1 MTWNFTS
8 PLSALT
14 IGSKPLRQTSGGYA
28 LAMDEDVTIGLEE
41 AYSVK
46 TPEDVRRL
54 YGKWAA
60 TYESEFVDK
69 RSYRYPQAIAEI
81 FNDVVPNDGITN
93 VVDIGT
99 GTGLTCKYL
108 AALRPQLTFD
118 GIDISPEMLAQ
129 AKLKLRSGGAPVYR
143 DLFEKDLTKSIQ
155 GTNAP
160 YDALICSGTFT
171 HGHLGP
177 EAIENLIPLVKQ
189 SGWIVFGVNNEHF
202 IARGFAEE
210 LARLSSAGQISKPR
224 LERIDVYGEGSIHRG
239 DQARVVICTRM

>member
-1 MTWNFTS
+1 
-8 PLSALT
+8 
-14 IGSKPLRQTSGGYA
+14 
-28 LAMDEDVTIGLEE
+28 MDEDVTIGLEE

-81 FNDVVPNDGITN
+81 FNDVVPNDGITD

-99 GTGLTCKYL
+99 GTGLSCKYL
-108 AALRPQLTFD
+108 AALRPRLIFD

-143 DLFEKDLTKSIQ
+143 ELLERDLTKPVQ

-160 YDALICSGTFT
+160 YDASICSGTFT

-177 EAIENLIPLVKQ
+177 EAIENLIPLVKP

-202 IARGFAEE
+202 VGRSFAEE
-210 LARLSSAGQISKPR
+210 LARLSTTGLITEPR
-224 LERIDVYGEGSIHRG
+224 IERIDVYGEGSIHRG
-239 DQARVVICTRM
+239 DQARVVICQRL

>member
-1 MTWNFTS
+1 
-8 PLSALT
+8 
-14 IGSKPLRQTSGGYA
+14 
-28 LAMDEDVTIGLEE
+28 MDENVTIGLEE

-54 YGKWAA
+54 YGKWAS

-81 FNDVVPNDGITN
+81 FNGVVPNDGITR

-108 AALRPQLTFD
+108 AALRSNLIFD

-129 AKLKLRSGGAPVYR
+129 AELKLRSNGAPVYR
-143 DLFEKDLTKSIQ
+143 NLYERDLTKSVL
-155 GTNAP
+155 GTDAP
-160 YDALICSGTFT
+160 YDAFVCSGTFT

-177 EAIENLIPLVKQ
+177 EAIEDLIPLVKA

-202 IARGFAEE
+202 FARGFAEE
-210 LARLSSAGQISKPR
+210 LARLSSAGLISDPR
-224 LERIDVYGEGSIHRG
+224 LESIDVYGEGSIHRG
-239 DQARVVICTRM
+239 DQARVVICTRLLPF